1 MPKKKKK
8 HLNGWLLKLLPYFQ
22 INIFFICIQFSLLYI
37 YYITSRDADDFCL
50 PVLKYIIEKGNT
62 TTFEWRTGEPPE
74 VVEVTT
80 PLIPLDV
87 DSGSNE
93 TPDDQVCYS

>member
-1 MPKKKKK
+1 MPKKQS
-8 HLNGWLLKLLPYFQ
+8 GWLLTLLPYFQ

-37 YYITSRDADDFCL
+37 YITSRDADGFCL